1 MLLDDVSQHRSAS
14 AVHNEI
20 RILFIDCSSQLACRP
35 AGRQPVVT
43 VGRMRTG
50 GVTSARRASLTSL
63 SSVEINWS
71 RSAAVD
77 CRPPPP
83 PPPLLL
89 LLLLLLLLAGLVVN
103 ELRGTGGHS
112 PGTPTRR
119 PASHARTHA
128 AVTEQYCFADPLQ
141 QQQQRR
147 RRRRRWRDDGRQL
160 PSGPHRP
167 TDPPTAEGRTVRRPG
182 AGRRRRRDSR
192 RRYICICRDDDDDD
206 DRPNERTNGR
216 TDGQTDGVSGRG
228 RRVTAAAVRWT
239 CFVARQRSR
248 ARDRHINCA
257 DNETAAAMPGTR
269 TCLRVDS
276 CCCCCSGCC
285 CTRRLAEKH
294 LVKLLYCTSHRH
306 GVLVWPISNVSM
318 HLHDVLPGLVCTS
331 MPRRLNWLLTRTT
344 VSSRTFLTILTMFCT
359 NFSRT
364 KLIIPAILDLVITLS
379 VSLTAIFY

>member
-167 TDPPTAEGRTVRRPG
+167 TDRQKDGRSG
-182 AGRRRRRDSR
+182 ARARAAAAAGTRAVD
-192 RRYICICRDDDDDD
+192 IFAFAATTTTTTTDQT
-206 DRPNERTNGR
+206 NERTDGR
-216 TDGQTDGVSGRG
+216 MDRQTESAGAGG
-228 RRVTAAAVRWT
+228 
-239 CFVARQRSR
+239 
-248 ARDRHINCA
+248 
-257 DNETAAAMPGTR
+257 G
-269 TCLRVDS
+269 
-276 CCCCCSGCC
+276 
-285 CTRRLAEKH
+285 
-294 LVKLLYCTSHRH
+294 
-306 GVLVWPISNVSM
+306 
-318 HLHDVLPGLVCTS
+318 
-331 MPRRLNWLLTRTT
+331 
-344 VSSRTFLTILTMFCT
+344 
-359 NFSRT
+359 
-364 KLIIPAILDLVITLS
+364 
-379 VSLTAIFY
+379 

>member
-83 PPPLLL
+83 PP

-141 QQQQRR
+141 QQQ
-147 RRRRRWRDDGRQL
+147 RRRRWRDDGRQL

-167 TDPPTAEGRTVRRPG
+167 TDRPTAEGRTVRRPG
-182 AGRRRRRDSR
+182 AGRRRRRRDSR
-192 RRYICICRDDDDDD
+192 RASIYLHLPRRRRRRRR
-206 DRPNERTNGR
+206 RPTKRTNERTDGW
-216 TDGQTDGVSGRG
+216 TD
-228 RRVTAAAVRWT
+228 RRS
-239 CFVARQRSR
+239 QR
-248 ARDRHINCA
+248 A
-257 DNETAAAMPGTR
+257 G
-269 TCLRVDS
+269 
-276 CCCCCSGCC
+276 G
-285 CTRRLAEKH
+285 
-294 LVKLLYCTSHRH
+294 
-306 GVLVWPISNVSM
+306 G
-318 HLHDVLPGLVCTS
+318 
-331 MPRRLNWLLTRTT
+331 
-344 VSSRTFLTILTMFCT
+344 
-359 NFSRT
+359 
-364 KLIIPAILDLVITLS
+364 
-379 VSLTAIFY
+379 